1 MQRMRLTQ
9 PVFFRIL
16 VALFLT
22 LLLAACAVTPYSYDS
37 LDNFEIEQRALTQ
50 EKGKIQ
56 VRASVPGDEEAKKL
70 FGIPLTK
77 RGIQAVWLEVTNNS
91 DVRVRFAPYSID
103 PDYFPPH
110 EVAYMYRKQ
119 FSKQG
124 WLDMEQRFFEMSM
137 PRHLEP
143 GETRSGFVFTNAQ
156 KGTKSFNV
164 DVYYTDGKGN
174 FEHFTFFIEVPG
186 FRPDHAEVDFQG
198 LYAAEER
205 VEVDIAGLRSLLA
218 DMPCCTTNS
227 DGSARGQPIV
237 ILLVAKGIDLL
248 QALLRSGWE
257 ETSAQRNPDFL
268 SASDHFLGRPPDSI
282 FRKGRDKSTERN
294 EMGIWLTPIS
304 VEGVPVWAVQ
314 IKHAIGRRFPIEE
327 TFLGVRLDP
336 DINDGRNFLMQ
347 NLWYSG
353 SLKHYAWSETGIVV
367 SKESPALDFNENAWF
382 SDGYRLVLWVSGD
395 SVALTETTEIEW
407 DQMLKNKSEQMP

>member
-1 MQRMRLTQ
+1 MRFSRSLC
-9 PVFFRIL
+9 FRVS
-16 VALFLT
+16 VAVVLIVLFS
-22 LLLAACAVTPYSYDS
+22 ACAATPYRYEP
-37 LDNFEIEQRALTQ
+37 LDGFGIEQRAVTQ
-50 EKGKIQ
+50 QEGAI
-56 VRASVPGDEEAKKL
+56 RISASVPSDEEARKL
-70 FGIPLTK
+70 FGIPLEK

-91 DVRVRFAPYSID
+91 DVRTRVAPYSMD

-124 WLDMEQRFFEMSM
+124 WKDMEARFFEMSL
-137 PRHLEP
+137 PRHLES

-164 DVYYTDGKGN
+164 DVYYTDGKKD

-186 FRPDHAEVDFQG
+186 FRPDHAEVDFRN
-198 LYAAEER
+198 LYDPDELIEA
-205 VEVDIAGLRSLLA
+205 DTDTLRTLLT
-218 DMPCCTTNS
+218 DMPCCTANS
-227 DGSARGQPIV
+227 DGSTRGQPIE

-257 ETSAQRNPDFL
+257 ETSYQRSPDFL
-268 SASDHFLGRPPDSI
+268 SASDYLYGRPPDSI

-294 EMGIWLTPIS
+294 EMGLWLTPIR
-304 VEGVPVWAVQ
+304 VDGVPVWAAQV
-314 IKHAIGRRFPIEE
+314 KHAIGRRFEIEE

-353 SLKHYAWSETGIVV
+353 SLKHFAWSDTGLEV
-367 SKESPALDFNENAWF
+367 SKQSPALDFNENAWF

-395 SVALTETTEIEW
+395 TVSLGETSEIEW
-407 DQMLKNKSEQMP
+407 DQVVQPKAERMP

>member
-1 MQRMRLTQ
+1 MELIRTIG
-9 PVFFRIL
+9 FRASMAVL
-16 VALFLT
+16 AFV
-22 LLLAACAVTPYSYDS
+22 LLAACAATPYRYEP
-37 LDNFEIEQRALTQ
+37 LDRFEIEERAVVQ
-50 EKGKIQ
+50 KQGQIQ
-56 VRASVPGDEEAKKL
+56 VRASVPSDEEAKKL
-70 FGIPLTK
+70 FGISLSN

-91 DVRVRFAPYSID
+91 NVRVRLAPYSMD

-143 GETRSGFVFTNAQ
+143 GETRSGVVFTNAQ

-164 DVYYTDGKGN
+164 DVYYTDGKQD

-186 FRPDHAEVDFQG
+186 FTPDHAEVNFRG
-198 LYAAEER
+198 LYAEEDR
-205 VEVDIAGLRSLLA
+205 KEVDIAGLRALVA

-257 ETSAQRNPDFL
+257 ETSANRSPDFL
-268 SASDHFLGRPPDSI
+268 SASDYFLGRPPDSI
-282 FRKGRDKSTERN
+282 FRKGRDRGTERN
-294 EMGIWLTPIS
+294 EMGIWLTP
-304 VEGVPVWAVQ
+304 VAVDGVPVWAAQ

-336 DINDGRNFLMQ
+336 DINDGRNFLLQ

-353 SLKHYAWSETGIVV
+353 SLKHYAWSNTGVEV
-367 SKESPALDFNENAWF
+367 PKESPAMDFNENAWF

-395 SVALTETTEIEW
+395 SVALTETSEIEW
-407 DQMLKNKSEQMP
+407 DQVRNSGNEQMP